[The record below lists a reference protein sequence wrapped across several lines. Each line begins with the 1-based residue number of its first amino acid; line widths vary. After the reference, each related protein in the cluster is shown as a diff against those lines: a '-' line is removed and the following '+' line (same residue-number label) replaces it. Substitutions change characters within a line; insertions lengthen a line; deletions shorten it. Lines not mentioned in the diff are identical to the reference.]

1 MNKHM
6 KLGIGIIG
14 CGRITEKHAATL
26 SRLGS
31 ARVVAISDISVER
44 MEIIHRQLTEAGHT
58 ASEVAMY
65 PDYADLLVHPE
76 VKVIVIATSSG
87 HHADMAGDALIAGK
101 HVIIEK
107 PLALTLEDSRLLSK
121 LASKRGLNLLVCH
134 QMRYRLPMMRI
145 KNYIDSGLLGEL
157 YYGVASIEISR
168 SPEYFRQAA
177 WRGTWD
183 QDGGMLLNQG
193 IHLIDLLL
201 WFLGDVEGAYGEL
214 QKVQEGKEIEDVAL
228 AVLSFRNGTKGLIE
242 ANTIT
247 RPGNFGYS
255 IRLFAEKGTLIIS
268 GTQLERIERFDVNGV
283 QVAAEDLRQLEADRD
298 EQLRMYE
305 AYLDRICNGTEG
317 MVVDAAEAGRSIEAI
332 FAIYCSA
339 LEGRRV
345 TLPLAEFSSENMRE
359 GKWHG

>member
-1 MNKHM
+1 M

-31 ARVVAISDISVER
+31 ARVVAISDISIER
-44 MEIIHRQLTEAGHT
+44 MEIIHGQLTEAAGHT
-58 ASEVAMY
+58 ANEIAMY
-65 PDYADLLVHPE
+65 PDYADLLIHPE
-76 VKVIVIATSSG
+76 VNVIVIATSSG

-121 LASKRGLNLLVCH
+121 LASQRGLNLLVCH
-134 QMRYRLPMMRI
+134 QMRYRLPMLRI
-145 KNYIDSGLLGEL
+145 KNYITSGLLGDL

-168 SPEYFRQAA
+168 TPDYFRQAA

-214 QKVQEGKEIEDVAL
+214 QKLQPGKEIEDVAL
-228 AVLSFRNGTKGLIE
+228 AVLSFRNGTKGLVE
-242 ANTIT
+242 ANTVT

-255 IRLFAEKGTLIIS
+255 LRLFAEKGTLIIS
-268 GTQLERIERFDVNGV
+268 GNQLERIERFEVRGV
-283 QVAAEDLRQLEADRD
+283 QIAEEELRRLEADRD

-305 AYLDRICNGTEG
+305 AYLDRIQNGPEG
-317 MVVDAAEAGRSIEAI
+317 MVVDAPEASKSLEAI
-332 FAIYCSA
+332 FAIYRSA

-345 TLPLAEFSSENMRE
+345 TLPLTEFSTEIMKA
-359 GKWHG
+359 GKWHR

>member
-1 MNKHM
+1 M

-31 ARVVAISDISVER
+31 ARVVAISDISAER
-44 MEIIHRQLTEAGHT
+44 MEIIQRQLVQGGYS
-58 ASEVAMY
+58 ASGVAMY
-65 PDYADLLVHPE
+65 PDYADLLMHPD

-87 HHADMAGDALIAGK
+87 RHADMAGDALIAGK

-107 PLALTLEDSRLLSK
+107 PLALTLEDTRLLSE
-121 LASKRGLNLLVCH
+121 LASKRNLNLLVCH

-177 WRGTWD
+177 WRGTWN

-193 IHLIDLLL
+193 IHLIDLLV

-214 QKVQEGKEIEDVAL
+214 QKVQEGKEIEDIAL
-228 AVLSFRNGTKGLIE
+228 AVLSFRNGAKGLIE

-255 IRLFAEKGTLIIS
+255 IRLFAEKGTLIVS
-268 GTQLERIERFDVNGV
+268 GAQLEHIERFEVNGV
-283 QVAAEDLRQLEADRD
+283 QVAEEDLEQLESDRD

-305 AYLDRICNGTEG
+305 AYLDRICNGAEG

-332 FAIYCSA
+332 FAIYRSA
-339 LEGRRV
+339 LEGNKV
-345 TLPLAEFSSENMRE
+345 VLPLTEFSAETMSK
-359 GKWHG
+359 GGWHR